1 MVSMI
6 TFVLGAALLMYAA
19 DKLVSYLV
27 GAARGLTVSVFLLA
41 IIFTGIEFDDV
52 ALGVVLNLEDM
63 NSVAVGIVFGTT
75 VSYSGLVLAIAALVA
90 PMKVRIPRDYLL
102 IFALSP
108 LILIPFLLTGP
119 MTMVHGFILV
129 GLFLL
134 FLVYVVARESRA
146 DRPVFRDAE
155 MFEAYE
161 MARAPGSGAASS
173 GVSSSVDTLT
183 STGGTGGVSTKPPS
197 KFFTKEM
204 PFPEANRRVGW
215 PALAL
220 ATVALV
226 GLILGAYLVAEGT
239 EGILEN
245 FGLEATVFGATIATL
260 VLTLEDLYLTVRPAM
275 KGAPEIGIAN
285 VIGSAIFSVTAKLG
299 VILLFGSVMVDSQVF
314 TWHLPA
320 LTLMTWVATY
330 FLWTG
335 HLRRWHGFALLSL
348 YIVYWVVTFFV
359 FGMIPV
365 EMD

>member
-1 MVSMI
+1 
-6 TFVLGAALLMYAA
+6 MYAA

-63 NSVAVGIVFGTT
+63 NNVAVGIVFGTT
-75 VSYSGLVLAIAALVA
+75 VSYSGLVLAIAAMVA
-90 PMKVRIPRDYLL
+90 PTKVNIPRDYLA

-119 MTMVHGFILV
+119 MTIVHGFILI
-129 GLFLL
+129 GLFLV
-134 FLVYVVARESRA
+134 FLAYVVTRESRA
-146 DRPVFRDAE
+146 NRPVFRDAE

-161 MARAPGSGAASS
+161 MARTAGRTATAPSGA
-173 GVSSSVDTLT
+173 DTLT
-183 STGGTGGVSTKPPS
+183 STSGESRVSTKPSS
-197 KFFTKEM
+197 KFFTKET

-220 ATVALV
+220 AAVALV
-226 GLILGAYLVAEGT
+226 GLIIGAYLVAEGT

-299 VILLFGSVMVDSQVF
+299 VILLFGSVMIDSQVF

-335 HLRRWHGFALLSL
+335 HLRRWHGFALLGL
-348 YIVYWVVTFFV
+348 YIVYWAVTFFV

>member
-6 TFVLGAALLMYAA
+6 TFVLGAALLIYAA
-19 DKLVSYLV
+19 DKLVSHLV
-27 GAARGLTVSVFLLA
+27 GAARGLTASVFLLA

-52 ALGVVLNLEDM
+52 ALGVVFNLEDM
-63 NSVAVGIVFGTT
+63 DGVAVGIVFGTT
-75 VSYSGLVLAIAALVA
+75 VGYSGLVLAIAAILA
-90 PMKVRIPRDYLL
+90 PTRVSIPRDYLG

-108 LILIPFLLTGP
+108 LILLPFLLTGP
-119 MTMVHGFILV
+119 LTIVHGFILL
-129 GLFLL
+129 GLYLVFLM
-134 FLVYVVARESRA
+134 YVVARESRA

-155 MFEAYE
+155 MFAAYE
-161 MARAPGSGAASS
+161 QARAAGSETGSGA
-173 GVSSSVDTLT
+173 GTLVLT
-183 STGGTGGVSTKPPS
+183 RGAGGGSRRGSN
-197 KFFTKEM
+197 KFFGKDM

-220 ATVALV
+220 AAVALV

-239 EGILEN
+239 EGILED
-245 FGLEATVFGATIATL
+245 FGMEATVFGATIATL

-285 VIGSAIFSVTAKLG
+285 VIGSAVFSVTAKLG
-299 VILLFGSVMVDSQVF
+299 VLLLFGSVVIDDLVF
-314 TWHLPA
+314 SWHLPA
-320 LTLMTWVATY
+320 LTIMTWVAAY

-335 HLRRWHGFALLSL
+335 NLRRWHGFVLLGL
-348 YIVYWVVTFFV
+348 YAVYWTITFFG

>member
-1 MVSMI
+1 MVYMI
-6 TFVLGAALLMYAA
+6 TFILGAALLIYAA
-19 DKLVSYLV
+19 DKLVSHLV

-63 NSVAVGIVFGTT
+63 DGVAVGIVFGTT
-75 VSYSGLVLAIAALVA
+75 VSYSGIVLAIAAIVA
-90 PMKVRIPRDYLL
+90 PTRVSIPRDYLG

-119 MTMVHGFILV
+119 MTIVHGFILV
-129 GLFLL
+129 GLFLV
-134 FLVYVVARESRA
+134 FLTYVVVRESRA
-146 DRPVFRDAE
+146 NRPVFRDAE

-161 MARAPGSGAASS
+161 MARTPGSQAASS
-173 GVSSSVDTLT
+173 TDTLT
-183 STGGTGGVSTKPPS
+183 LTRGEGGASPSQSS
-197 KFFTKEM
+197 KFFTKKM
-204 PFPEANRRVGW
+204 PFPEANRRVGL

-220 ATVALV
+220 AALALV

-239 EGILEN
+239 GGILEDL
-245 FGLEATVFGATIATL
+245 GMEATVFGATIATL

-285 VIGSAIFSVTAKLG
+285 LIGSAVFSVTAKLG
-299 VILLFGSVMVDSQVF
+299 VLLLFGSVIVDPQVF

-335 HLRRWHGFALLSL
+335 HLRRWHGFVLLGL
-348 YIVYWVVTFFV
+348 YIVYWTVTFFG
-359 FGMIPV
+359 FGEIPV

>member
-1 MVSMI
+1 MVSII
-6 TFVLGAALLMYAA
+6 TFILGAALLIYAA
-19 DKLVSYLV
+19 DKLISHLV
-27 GAARGLTVSVFLLA
+27 GAARGLTASIFLLA

-52 ALGVVLNLEDM
+52 ALGVVFNLEDM
-63 NSVAVGIVFGTT
+63 DGVAVGIVFGTT
-75 VSYSGLVLAIAALVA
+75 VGYSGLVLAIAAIVA
-90 PMKVRIPRDYLL
+90 PTKVNIPRDYLG

-119 MTMVHGFILV
+119 MTIVHGIILL
-129 GLFLL
+129 GLYLV
-134 FLVYVVARESRA
+134 FLVYVVGRESRA

-161 MARAPGSGAASS
+161 LARAPGSGARS
-173 GVSSSVDTLT
+173 GADTLVMT
-183 STGGTGGVSTKPPS
+183 RGKGGASTNSPG
-197 KFFTKEM
+197 KFFSKDL

-220 ATVALV
+220 AAVALI

-239 EGILEN
+239 EGILED
-245 FGLEATVFGATIATL
+245 FGMEATVFGATIATL

-285 VIGSAIFSVTAKLG
+285 VIGSAVFSVTAKLG
-299 VILLFGSVMVDSQVF
+299 VLLLFGSVIVDSLVF

-320 LTLMTWVATY
+320 LILMTWVAAY

-335 HLRRWHGFALLSL
+335 NLRRWHGFALLGL
-348 YIVYWVVTFFV
+348 YAVYWTVTFFG
-359 FGMIPV
+359 FGVIPV

>member
-1 MVSMI
+1 MVSVI
-6 TFVLGAALLMYAA
+6 TFVLGAAILIYAA

-27 GAARGLTVSVFLLA
+27 GAARGLTASIFLLA

-63 NSVAVGIVFGTT
+63 DGVAVGIVFGTT
-75 VSYSGLVLAIAALVA
+75 VGYSGLVLAAAAILA
-90 PMKVRIPRDYLL
+90 PTKVSIPKDYLA
-102 IFALSP
+102 IFALAP

-119 MTMVHGFILV
+119 LTIVHGFILL
-129 GLFLL
+129 GLYAVFLI
-134 FLVYVVARESRA
+134 YVVRRETRA

-161 MARAPGSGAASS
+161 LARVSGREARSGANTLVMARGEGGAA
-173 GVSSSVDTLT
+173 TN
-183 STGGTGGVSTKPPS
+183 PPG
-197 KFFTKEM
+197 KFFSKDL

-220 ATVALV
+220 AVLALV

-239 EGILEN
+239 EGILED
-245 FGLEATVFGATIATL
+245 FGMEATVFGATIATL

-299 VILLFGSVMVDSQVF
+299 VLLLFGSVMVDSLVF

-320 LTLMTWVATY
+320 LIMMTWLATY

-335 HLRRWHGFALLSL
+335 RLRRWHGFVLLGL
-348 YIVYWVVTFFV
+348 YAIYWMVTFFG
-359 FGMIPV
+359 FGEIPV

>member
-1 MVSMI
+1 MVSVI

-63 NSVAVGIVFGTT
+63 SSVAVGIVFGTT
-75 VSYSGLVLAIAALVA
+75 LSYSGLVLGIAAMVA
-90 PMKVRIPRDYLL
+90 PTKVRIPRDYLA
-102 IFALSP
+102 IFAFSP
-108 LILIPFLLTGP
+108 LILIPFFLTGP
-119 MTMVHGFILV
+119 MTIVHGFILV
-129 GLFLL
+129 GLFLV
-134 FLVYVVARESRA
+134 FLIYVVVRESRA
-146 DRPVFRDAE
+146 NRPVFRDAE

-161 MARAPGSGAASS
+161 MARRPGKGAT
-173 GVSSSVDTLT
+173 SSVDTLT
-183 STGGTGGVSTKPPS
+183 STDGEDVVSAKPSS
-197 KFFTKEM
+197 KFFTREM

-215 PALAL
+215 PALLL
-220 ATVALV
+220 AVVALV
-226 GLILGAYLVAEGT
+226 GLIIGAYLVAEGT
-239 EGILEN
+239 EGILED
-245 FGLEATVFGATIATL
+245 FGLEATAFGATIATL

-285 VIGSAIFSVTAKLG
+285 VIGSAVFSVTAKLG
-299 VILLFGSVMVDSQVF
+299 VILLFGSVIVDSQAF

-320 LTLMTWVATY
+320 LIVMTWVATY

-335 HLRRWHGFALLSL
+335 HLRRWHGLALLGL

-359 FGMIPV
+359 FGIIPV

>member
-1 MVSMI
+1 MVSML
-6 TFVLGAALLMYAA
+6 TFVLGAALLIYAA
-19 DKLVSYLV
+19 DKLVSHLV

-52 ALGVVLNLEDM
+52 ALGVVFNLEDM
-63 NSVAVGIVFGTT
+63 DGVAVGIVFGTT
-75 VSYSGLVLAIAALVA
+75 VSYSGIVLAIAAIVA
-90 PMKVRIPRDYLL
+90 PTRVSIPRDYLG
-102 IFALSP
+102 IFAFSP

-119 MTMVHGFILV
+119 MTIVHGFILV
-129 GLFLL
+129 GLFLV
-134 FLVYVVARESRA
+134 FLTYVVVRESRA

-161 MARAPGSGAASS
+161 MARAPGSRAASS
-173 GVSSSVDTLT
+173 TATLT
-183 STGGTGGVSTKPPS
+183 LTRGEDGTSTRPSS
-197 KFFTKEM
+197 KFFTKKM
-204 PFPEANRRVGW
+204 PFPEANRRVGL

-220 ATVALV
+220 AALALV

-239 EGILEN
+239 GGILED
-245 FGLEATVFGATIATL
+245 FGMEATVFGATIATL

-285 VIGSAIFSVTAKLG
+285 LIGSAVFSVTAKLG
-299 VILLFGSVMVDSQVF
+299 VLLLFGSVIVDSQVF

-335 HLRRWHGFALLSL
+335 HLRRWHGFVLLGL
-348 YIVYWVVTFFV
+348 YIVYWVVTFFG
-359 FGMIPV
+359 FGEIPV

>member
-6 TFVLGAALLMYAA
+6 TFVLGATLLIYAA

-90 PMKVRIPRDYLL
+90 PMKVRIPQDYLL

-161 MARAPGSGAASS
+161 MARAPGSESA
-173 GVSSSVDTLT
+173 SSVDTLT
-183 STGGTGGVSTKPPS
+183 STGGTGGVSTKLPS

-204 PFPEANRRVGW
+204 PFPEATRRVGW

-239 EGILEN
+239 EGILED

-260 VLTLEDLYLTVRPAM
+260 VLTLEDLFLTVRPAM

-299 VILLFGSVMVDSQVF
+299 VILLFGSVMIDSQVF

-335 HLRRWHGFALLSL
+335 HLRRWHGYALLVL
-348 YIVYWVVTFFV
+348 YIVYWIVTFFV
-359 FGMIPV
+359 FGIIPV

>member
-6 TFVLGAALLMYAA
+6 TFVLGAALLMYAC

-63 NSVAVGIVFGTT
+63 NGVAVGIVFGTT

-90 PMKVRIPRDYLL
+90 PTRVSIPRDYLG

-119 MTMVHGFILV
+119 MTIVHGFILV
-129 GLFLL
+129 AL
-134 FLVYVVARESRA
+134 FLVFLIYVVARESRA
-146 DRPVFRDAE
+146 NRPVFRDAE
-155 MFEAYE
+155 MFEAHE
-161 MARAPGSGAASS
+161 LARAPGSGSA
-173 GVSSSVDTLT
+173 SSVDTLVK
-183 STGGTGGVSTKPPS
+183 TGGEGGAPTNSSS
-197 KFFTKEM
+197 KFFSKEM
-204 PFPEANRRVGW
+204 PGSEANRRFGW
-215 PALAL
+215 PSLAL
-220 ATVALV
+220 AVLALV
-226 GLILGAYLVAEGT
+226 VLILGAYLVAEGT
-239 EGILEN
+239 EGILED

-260 VLTLEDLYLTVRPAM
+260 VLTLEDLFLTVRPAM
-275 KGAPEIGIAN
+275 KGVPEIGIAN

-299 VILLFGSVMVDSQVF
+299 VILLFGSVIVDSDVF

-335 HLRRWHGFALLSL
+335 HLRRWHGFALLGL
-348 YIVYWVVTFFV
+348 YVVYWVVTFYG